1 MDRGPLRA
9 SLAVLA
15 IAAATLAGCG
25 GGSEPQSRRTPPDL
39 AAFLRLPVATP
50 TACPSRPGAAAGR
63 RSPWVGHVDVSVF
76 VSDDVSQGALADLG
90 ATLHAE
96 PHVTAIYAE
105 TKQQAYAEFQRLYQ
119 CSAAVPPNSLPAS
132 FRLVLDHITTPR
144 RDALVRKIYRLP
156 GVESVSCDPS
166 SPCTHIKR
174 KSGRNSR
181 E

>member
-1 MDRGPLRA
+1 VDRGPLRA
-9 SLAVLA
+9 SFAVLA
-15 IAAATLAGCG
+15 MAAVTLAGCG
-25 GGSEPQSRRTPPDL
+25 GGSQPQSRRTPPDL

-50 TACPSRPGAAAGR
+50 TACPSRPAAAAGR

-76 VSDDVSQGALADLG
+76 VSDDVTQGALADLG
-90 ATLHAE
+90 ARLHAE

-132 FRLVLDHITTPR
+132 FRLALDHVTTR
-144 RDALVRKIYRLP
+144 HRDALVRRIYRLP
-156 GVESVSCDPS
+156 GVDSVSCDPS
-166 SPCTHIKR
+166 SPCTHIRR
-174 KSGRNSR
+174 KSRRNSR